1 MRTNSIGK
9 LRKDI
14 DEVRARQEL
23 IERKLNFVG
32 LGVIIICGFV
42 ITHLFL

>member
-14 DEVRARQEL
+14 DEISAKQALV
-23 IERKLNFVG
+23 ERKLNFIG
-32 LGVIIICGFV
+32 LGVIIIGGF
-42 ITHLFL
+42 IIINLFL